1 MRSCLLLGEEIGSS
15 FAVEWEFK
23 EMYTCAYGR
32 WVAED
37 VDHTIYRV
45 IAPQLQFTDLW
56 DWK

>member
-1 MRSCLLLGEEIGSS
+1 MLGEEIGSS